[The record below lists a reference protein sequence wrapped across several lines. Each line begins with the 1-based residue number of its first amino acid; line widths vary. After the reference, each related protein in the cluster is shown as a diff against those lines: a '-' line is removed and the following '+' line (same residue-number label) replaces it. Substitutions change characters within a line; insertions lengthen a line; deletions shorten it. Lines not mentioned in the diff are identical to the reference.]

1 MVQKSHSPL
10 ASKQRGTALIF
21 SLVILAIMTMLAV
34 TGMGT
39 SNLQFLMAGNMQQQT
54 LALIKAENTIFTA
67 ADYAATSIN
76 SQASASPTSAG
87 NGYFIYNDT
96 TKLTGAEA
104 LYSSP
109 TSFWSNSSN
118 YRTGSDSNEK
128 YVIEYLANR
137 PPTDSSLSIGALSS
151 SPSRNIY
158 RVTAR
163 GISDKGATRTLQSI
177 VVTEQ
182 KPL

>member
-1 MVQKSHSPL
+1 M
-10 ASKQRGTALIF
+10 LIF
-21 SLVILAIMTMLAV
+21 ALVILVIMTLFAI
-34 TGMGT
+34 TSMGT

-54 LALIKAENTIFTA
+54 LALMKAENTIFTA
-67 ADYAATSIN
+67 ADYASASVN
-76 SQASASPTSAG
+76 SPASASPTSSG
-87 NGYFIYNDT
+87 NGYFIYNPT

-104 LYSSP
+104 MLTSP
-109 TSFWSNSSN
+109 STFWSSSSN

-128 YVIEYLANR
+128 YAIEYLANR
-137 PPTDSSLSIGALSS
+137 PSTDSSLSVAALSS
-151 SPSRNIY
+151 SSTRNIF
-158 RVTAR
+158 RVTTR